1 MERIYIDSI
10 GPLTEDSKGNKY
22 IIVIIDGFTRWVE
35 LYPVPDVTA
44 EVTARVALMDW
55 VDRFGVPAQIMTDN
69 GTQFANQIWE
79 QLSLLLGSEKLNP
92 FPIPTKKTHLSSE
105 PIRWSS
111 DISVLSYL
119 IDTSNS
125 RNGPLT

>member
-10 GPLTEDSKGNKY
+10 GPLTEDSKRNKY

-69 GTQFANQIWE
+69 GTQF
-79 QLSLLLGSEKLNP
+79 
-92 FPIPTKKTHLSSE
+92 
-105 PIRWSS
+105 
-111 DISVLSYL
+111 VLVKSGNNFHCCWGL
-119 IDTSNS
+119 RS
-125 RNGPLT
+125 